1 MRTRVL
7 RGDAERGSA
16 VIEAVIAVPAF
27 MLFVLLIIFA
37 GRLAVAGQA
46 VEAAASEAARAAS
59 ISRTRQQADSDATA
73 GAAASLRNQGLRC
86 VAQQVAVDTTGFAT
100 PVGTPATVSATVTC
114 LVDLSDLA
122 IPGPAGHPDRHGDHV
137 VADRHLPGTVR
148 NRDEQH
154 VE

>member
-1 MRTRVL
+1 MRPRL

-37 GRLAVAGQA
+37 GRLAVARQA

-73 GAAASLRNQGLRC
+73 VAAASLRNQGLTC

-100 PVGTPATVSATVTC
+100 PVGSPASVRATVTC

-122 IPGPAGHPDRHGDHV
+122 IPG
-137 VADRHLPGTVR
+137 LPGTR
-148 NRDEQH
+148 TITATMSSPIDTYRER
-154 VE
+154 